1 MGELF
6 ALGAAVCWT
15 GTSILFARASREM
28 GSMTVNRVRLVL
40 ALLVV
45 SLVNWIRIG
54 TLLPQMP
61 AAAFNWLFLSGFIG
75 FALGDAMLYEAY
87 VHIGP
92 SQAMLLQ
99 TLSPIFSAL
108 MGGLFLAEI
117 LNFWQVLAVLI
128 TLAGIALV
136 ILNPVRQNGERGFSP
151 LGIVMGVG
159 AALGQAVGL
168 FYSKRGL
175 LLGVGA
181 MEASQVRLLAGA
193 AAIVAW
199 GLLRGQL
206 GRDLKKLRS
215 GKRVLLLTVGVL
227 FGPVL
232 GVLFSLLAVRLTH
245 LALAAT
251 LMSLTPVMMLPVMYL
266 GYGERYR
273 LAAVLGTVVA
283 VIGAALLF
291 WL

>member
-1 MGELF
+1 
-6 ALGAAVCWT
+6 
-15 GTSILFARASREM
+15 
-28 GSMTVNRVRLVL
+28 
-40 ALLVV
+40 
-45 SLVNWIRIG
+45 
-54 TLLPQMP
+54 
-61 AAAFNWLFLSGFIG
+61 
-75 FALGDAMLYEAY
+75 
-87 VHIGP
+87 
-92 SQAMLLQ
+92 
-99 TLSPIFSAL
+99 
-108 MGGLFLAEI
+108 
-117 LNFWQVLAVLI
+117 
-128 TLAGIALV
+128 
-136 ILNPVRQNGERGFSP
+136 
-151 LGIVMGVG
+151 
-159 AALGQAVGL
+159 
-168 FYSKRGL
+168 
-175 LLGVGA
+175 